1 MLKINNDLEDALQS
15 YLILLEQEDYFEAHE
30 ALEEAWHPLRQSK
43 DPLRHVVKGYINA
56 AISFEHLKRN
66 RKNAKTNAQKVILSY
81 ERYKH
86 LRYEIQ
92 EYSELFDRAY
102 QQIESLKSRHREVFN
117 VLVS

>member
-1 MLKINNDLEDALQS
+1 MLKINHDLEDALQS

-43 DPLRHVVKGYINA
+43 DPLRYVVKGYINA

-66 RKNAKTNAQKVILSY
+66 RKNSRANAQKVILSY

-86 LRYEIQ
+86 LRDETK
-92 EYSELFDRAY
+92 EYKGLFEKAY
-102 QQIESLKSRHREVFN
+102 HKIESLKMQHREVFD